1 MGSDGNLSS
10 DVYGLLKKIPCGK
23 VTTYFDIAKALGD
36 KNLARAVGNALNHN
50 PNPVVVPCHRVVRSD
65 GSVGGY
71 KLGIDKKV
79 ELLEGEGVKI
89 KEDRISN
96 IEAYLFR
103 FKGR

>member
-10 DVYGLLKKIPCGK
+10 EVYSLLKEIPCGK
-23 VTTYFDIAKALGD
+23 VTTYSEIAKALGD
-36 KNLARAVGNALNHN
+36 KNLALAVGNALNRN
-50 PNPVVVPCHRVVRSD
+50 PDPVSVPCYRVVCSD

-89 KEDRISN
+89 KEDKVDGL
-96 IEAYLFR
+96 EAYLFR